1 MILWNCGAP
10 SNAPQAAA
18 TAAAAPAG
26 QAAQS
31 VPQVA
36 SGLVG
41 CSEMQFSQLLLAVS
55 KHVVTTRA
63 TAIINNS
70 PAPSNLSHSVTTT
83 TIISKVN
90 SDNQHDTS
98 SSIRFL

>member
-10 SNAPQAAA
+10 PNAPQA
-18 TAAAAPAG
+18 TAAPG

-41 CSEMQFSQLLLAVS
+41 CSEMQFSQLLLAGLLLQLLPLTFGLLS
-55 KHVVTTRA
+55 LRTFLLL
-63 TAIINNS
+63 
-70 PAPSNLSHSVTTT
+70 NL
-83 TIISKVN
+83 
-90 SDNQHDTS
+90 
-98 SSIRFL
+98 